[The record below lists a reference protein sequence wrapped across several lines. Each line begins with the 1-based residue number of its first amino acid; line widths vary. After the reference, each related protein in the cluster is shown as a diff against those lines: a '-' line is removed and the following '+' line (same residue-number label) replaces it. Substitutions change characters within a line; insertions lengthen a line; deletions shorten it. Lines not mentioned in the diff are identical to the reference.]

1 MKRILLF
8 LFVVFSLS
16 TVAKQKIKNPEV
28 EYTPTWIEI
37 QAIEQTKDATIL
49 HCTLHNL
56 PNYGVRIDAKTVL
69 QDAQSNKSFRL
80 LRTDSV
86 KTNEQIWMPQS
97 GSKSCV
103 LYFEPLSKNVKR
115 FNMIEPG
122 TPPYEQTYGIQL
134 KSTNNKQTKSTLI
147 GNRAKTADDY
157 LKLPSKNSD
166 WTFDP
171 SRYKDLDFCKSQPA
185 TLRIHVA
192 HLPNVLKKYF
202 AIMRAQFQNQ
212 FNTKENIIPGELNKD
227 NCVEFQIPLNA
238 PQFVLI
244 MPIMEYVYVQGGDT
258 LDLYT
263 TAERNSHRQVR
274 YKSFY
279 SNSESAMINSL
290 IPVLMKKLI
299 DKEYDSHFIEGAVKQ
314 GNEGITKALKELS
327 DKTIELI
334 ESDKMHQ
341 IIRNTPLSI
350 YGKDLLMTCTL
361 CQYLTTIEDMMM
373 NYNANRY
380 IKMTKADGSMEW
392 KQDSTFIPLDNES
405 IYRPLL
411 KYKSLLYD
419 NPLVISESQQRIF
432 LNRTLYGPLF
442 LDIRMR
448 LHPEQYDLSKDIK
461 KPSEEFN
468 MEGTFMN
475 DLYISQ
481 TAASRYN
488 DLINNYQLEKCD
500 STRLLSEEMNSARL
514 LTEEMNTTND
524 LMKMHYPK
532 VAYSVMDGY
541 RNMVKT
547 TEGNNTTKD
556 ITETWTPAQK
566 ALWDKLTSQYHGN
579 LMLIDFW
586 GIPCGPCRQG
596 MLNMRKNVEEL
607 KNEKIKFLYVC
618 NETDSPRDK
627 AEKWMSESKING
639 EHIYVTQSEWTLLQA
654 MFNFTAIP
662 RTALIGRDGKIIQYK
677 FDVYLNI
684 GNLKELL
691 NKF

>member
-28 EYTPTWIEI
+28 EYTPAWIEI
-37 QAIEQTKDATIL
+37 QTIEQTTNATIL

-56 PNYGVRIDAKTVL
+56 PNNWVRINDKIVL
-69 QDAQSNKSFRL
+69 QDAQSNKSFKL

-103 LYFEPLSKNVKR
+103 LYFEPLDKTIKL

-122 TPPYEQTYGIQL
+122 SPANQQTYGIQL
-134 KSTNNKQTKSTLI
+134 KSTNNKQTKTTLI
-147 GNRAKTADDY
+147 GNRAKTADEY

-171 SRYKDLDFCKSQPA
+171 SRYKDLDFCKSQSA
-185 TLRIHVA
+185 TLRIHIA
-192 HLPNVLKKYF
+192 HLPNELRKDFGVMSAKF
-202 AIMRAQFQNQ
+202 ENQ
-212 FNTKENIIPGELNKD
+212 FNRKENIIPGELNKD

-238 PQFVLI
+238 PQFVSI
-244 MPIMEYVYVQGGDT
+244 MPIMENVYVQGGDT

-263 TAERNSHRQVR
+263 TAECNSYRRVR
-274 YKSFY
+274 YKSFCG
-279 SNSESAMINSL
+279 NSESAMINTL

-299 DKEYDSHFIEGAVKQ
+299 NKEYDYHFIEGALKQ
-314 GNEGITKALKELS
+314 GNEGVKKALKELS

-341 IIRNTPLSI
+341 IIRDTPLSI

-361 CQYLTTIEDMMM
+361 CQYLTTMEDMMRC
-373 NYNANRY
+373 YDGNRY
-380 IKMTKADGSMEW
+380 IVKTKADGSMEG
-392 KQDSTFIPLDNES
+392 KQDSTFIPLDYES

-411 KYKSLLYD
+411 KYKSLIYD
-419 NPLVISESQQRIF
+419 NPLVISESQQWIF
-432 LNRTLYGPLF
+432 LNKTLYGPLF
-442 LDIRMR
+442 INIGMR
-448 LHPEQYDLSKDIK
+448 FHPEQYGLSKEIK

-475 DLYISQ
+475 DLFISQ
-481 TAASRYN
+481 LAASRYN

-500 STRLLSEEMNSARL
+500 TTRLLAEEMNSVRL
-514 LTEEMNTTND
+514 STEEMNTTNG
-524 LMKMHYPK
+524 LMEMHYPK

-541 RNMVKT
+541 RNMLKT
-547 TEGNNTTKD
+547 TEGNNTKD

-586 GIPCGPCRQG
+586 ALYCGQCRLG

-607 KNEKIKFLYVC
+607 KNEKFKFLYIC
-618 NETDSPRDK
+618 NEGDTPRDK
-627 AEKWMSESKING
+627 GEKWMSESKING
-639 EHIYVTQSEWTLLQA
+639 EHIYVTPSEWELLRA
-654 MFNFTAIP
+654 MFNFTGIP
-662 RTALIGRDGKIIQYK
+662 RAAIIGRDGKIIQYT
-677 FDVYLNI
+677 FDAYFNADK
-684 GNLKELL
+684 LKNLL

>member
-37 QAIEQTKDATIL
+37 QAIEETKDATIL

-56 PNYGVRIDAKTVL
+56 PNYGVRIDDKTVL
-69 QDAQSNKSFRL
+69 QDAQSSKSFKL

-86 KTNEQIWMPQS
+86 KTNEVILMPQS

-103 LYFEPLSKNVKR
+103 LYFEPLSKNVKL

-134 KSTNNKQTKSTLI
+134 KSTTKKQSNKTLI
-147 GNRAKTADDY
+147 GNQAKTADDY

-192 HLPNVLKKYF
+192 HLPNVLRKDFGVMSAK
-202 AIMRAQFQNQ
+202 FQNQ
-212 FNTKENIIPGELNKD
+212 FNRKENVIPCELNKD

-238 PQFVLI
+238 PQFVFI
-244 MPIMEYVYVQGGDT
+244 MPSMGNVYVQGGDT

-263 TAERNSHRQVR
+263 TAERNSYREMR
-274 YKSFY
+274 YKSFCG
-279 SNSESAMINSL
+279 NSESAMINTL
-290 IPVLMKKLI
+290 IPILMKKLMN
-299 DKEYDSHFIEGAVKQ
+299 KEYDYQFIESTIKQ
-314 GNEGITKALKELS
+314 GNEGVEKALKDLA
-327 DKTIELI
+327 DKTIKLI

-361 CQYLTTIEDMMM
+361 CQYLTTMEDMMM
-373 NYNANRY
+373 YYDDHKY
-380 IKMTKADGSMEW
+380 IVKTKADGSIEQ
-392 KQDSTFIPLDNES
+392 KLDSTFIPLDYES

-419 NPLVISESQQRIF
+419 NPLVISESQQWTF
-432 LNRTLYGPLF
+432 LNRTLFGPLF
-442 LDIRMR
+442 LKIGIRF
-448 LHPEQYDLSKDIK
+448 HPEQYYLSKDIK

-468 MEGTFMN
+468 MEGTFVN

-481 TAASRYN
+481 KAANRYN
-488 DLINNYQLEKCD
+488 YLLNDYKLGKCD
-500 STRLLSEEMNSARL
+500 STRLLAEEMQ
-514 LTEEMNTTND
+514 TTND

-547 TEGNNTTKD
+547 TEGNNTKD

-586 GIPCGPCRQG
+586 GMSCGPCRQG

-607 KNEKIKFLYVC
+607 ENEKIKFLYVC

-662 RTALIGRDGKIIQYK
+662 RTALIGRDGKIIQYT
-677 FDVYLNI
+677 FDVYSNA
-684 GNLKELL
+684 GKLKNLL

>member
-28 EYTPTWIEI
+28 EYTPAWIEI

-56 PNYGVRIDAKTVL
+56 PNNWVSISDKTIL
-69 QDAQSNKSFRL
+69 QDVQSSKSFKL

-97 GSKSCV
+97 GSKACV
-103 LYFEPLSKNVKR
+103 LYFEPLSKSVKL

-122 TPPYEQTYGIQL
+122 TPPNQQTYGIQL

-171 SRYKDLDFCKSQPA
+171 SRYKDLDFCKSQSA
-185 TLRIHVA
+185 TLRIHIA
-192 HLPNVLKKYF
+192 HLPNVLRKDFSVMSAK
-202 AIMRAQFQNQ
+202 FQNP
-212 FNTKENIIPGELNKD
+212 FNRKEDIILGELNKD
-227 NCVEFQIPLNA
+227 NCVRIQIPLNA
-238 PQFVLI
+238 PQFVFV
-244 MPIMEYVYVQGGDT
+244 MPIMENVYVQGGDT
-258 LDLYT
+258 LDLYI
-263 TAERNSHRQVR
+263 TAERSSYGEVR
-274 YKSFY
+274 YKSI
-279 SNSESAMINSL
+279 SGNSESAMINTL
-290 IPVLMKKLI
+290 IPVLMKQLM
-299 DKEYDSHFIEGAVKQ
+299 DKEYDYQFIDGTIKQ
-314 GNEGITKALKELS
+314 GNESVKKALKDLA

-334 ESDKMHQ
+334 ESDKMQQ

-361 CQYLTTIEDMMM
+361 CQYLTTMEDLMM
-373 NYNANRY
+373 YYDDHRY
-380 IKMTKADGSMEW
+380 IVKTKADGSIEQ
-392 KQDSTFIPLDNES
+392 KLDSTFIPLDYES

-419 NPLVISESQQRIF
+419 NPLIVSESQQWVF
-432 LNRTLYGPLF
+432 LNRTLHGPLF
-442 LDIRMR
+442 VEIGMR
-448 LHPEQYDLSKDIK
+448 FHPEQYYLSKDTK

-475 DLYISQ
+475 DVYISQ
-481 TAASRYN
+481 KAASRYHYLLN
-488 DLINNYQLEKCD
+488 DYKLGRCD
-500 STRLLSEEMNSARL
+500 STRLLSEEMN
-514 LTEEMNTTND
+514 TTND
-524 LMKMHYPK
+524 LMKIHYPK

-541 RNMVKT
+541 RNVVKT
-547 TEGNNTTKD
+547 TEGNNTKD

-586 GIPCGPCRQG
+586 GMLCGPCRQG
-596 MLNMRKNVEEL
+596 MLNMRKYVEEL

-618 NETDSPRDK
+618 DQTYSPRDK

-662 RTALIGRDGKIIQYK
+662 RTALIGRDGKIIQYT
-677 FDVYLNI
+677 FDDYLNI
-684 GNLKELL
+684 GNLKEIL

>member
-28 EYTPTWIEI
+28 EYTPAWIEI
-37 QAIEQTKDATIL
+37 QTIEQTTNATIL

-56 PNYGVRIDAKTVL
+56 PNNWVSINDKIVL
-69 QDAQSNKSFRL
+69 QDAQSNKSFKL

-86 KTNEQIWMPQS
+86 KTNEQIWMPLS

-103 LYFEPLSKNVKR
+103 LYFEPLSKNVKL

-122 TPPYEQTYGIQL
+122 SPANQQTYGIQL
-134 KSTNNKQTKSTLI
+134 ESATKKKSNRTLI
-147 GNRAKTADDY
+147 GNQAKTADDY

-171 SRYKDLDFCKSQPA
+171 SRYKDLDFCKSQSA
-185 TLRIHVA
+185 TLRIHIA
-192 HLPNVLKKYF
+192 HLPNELKKDF
-202 AIMRAQFQNQ
+202 GVMSARFENQ
-212 FNTKENIIPGELNKD
+212 FNRKENVIPGELNKD

-238 PQFVLI
+238 PQFVFI
-244 MPIMEYVYVQGGDT
+244 MPSMGNVYVQGGDT

-263 TAERNSHRQVR
+263 TAERNSYREMR
-274 YKSFY
+274 YKSF
-279 SNSESAMINSL
+279 SGNSESAMINTL
-290 IPVLMKKLI
+290 IPVLMKKLMN
-299 DKEYDSHFIEGAVKQ
+299 KEYDFQFIESTIKQ
-314 GNEGITKALKELS
+314 GNESVEKALKDLAA
-327 DKTIELI
+327 KTIELI

-341 IIRNTPLSI
+341 IIRDTPLSI

-361 CQYLTTIEDMMM
+361 CQYLTTMGDMMM
-373 NYNANRY
+373 YYNDHKY
-380 IKMTKADGSMEW
+380 ITKADGTMEW
-392 KQDSTFIPLDNES
+392 KLDSTFIPLNYES

-419 NPLVISESQQRIF
+419 NPLVISESQQWVFI
-432 LNRTLYGPLF
+432 NRTLYGPLF
-442 LDIRMR
+442 TDIRMGF
-448 LHPEQYDLSKDIK
+448 HPEQYYLSNEVK
-461 KPSEEFN
+461 KFSEEFN
-468 MEGTFMN
+468 MDGTFVN
-475 DLYISQ
+475 DVYISQ
-481 TAASRYN
+481 KAASRYHYLLN
-488 DLINNYQLEKCD
+488 DYKLGKCD
-500 STRLLSEEMNSARL
+500 STSLLSEEMK
-514 LTEEMNTTND
+514 TTND
-524 LMKMHYPK
+524 LIMMHYPK

-541 RNMVKT
+541 RNVVKT
-547 TEGNNTTKD
+547 TEGNNTKD

-586 GIPCGPCRQG
+586 GMSCGPCRQG

-627 AEKWMSESKING
+627 AEKWMSESNING

-662 RTALIGRDGKIIQYK
+662 RTALIGRDGKIIQYT

>member
-8 LFVVFSLS
+8 LFIVFSLS

-28 EYTPTWIEI
+28 DYTPTWIEI

-49 HCTLHNL
+49 HCNLHNL
-56 PNYGVRIDAKTVL
+56 PNNWVSISDKTIL
-69 QDAQSNKSFRL
+69 QDAQSSKSFKL

-97 GSKSCV
+97 GSKACV
-103 LYFEPLSKNVKR
+103 LYFEPLSKSVKL

-122 TPPYEQTYGIQL
+122 TPPNQQTYGIQL

-171 SRYKDLDFCKSQPA
+171 SRYKDLDFCKSQSA
-185 TLRIHVA
+185 TLRIHIA
-192 HLPNVLKKYF
+192 HLPNELKKDF
-202 AIMRAQFQNQ
+202 SVMSARCQNQ
-212 FNTKENIIPGELNKD
+212 FNEKENVIPGELNKD
-227 NCVEFQIPLNA
+227 NSVEFQIPLNA
-238 PQFVLI
+238 PQFVSI
-244 MPIMEYVYVQGGDT
+244 IPFMENIYVQGGDT

-263 TAERNSHRQVR
+263 TAELTSYREFR
-274 YKSFY
+274 YKSFCG
-279 SNSESAMINSL
+279 NSESAMINTL
-290 IPVLMKKLI
+290 IPVLMKKLMN
-299 DKEYDSHFIEGAVKQ
+299 KEYDFQFIQSTIKQ
-314 GNEGITKALKELS
+314 GNENVEKALKDLA

-341 IIRNTPLSI
+341 IIRDTPLSI

-361 CQYLTTIEDMMM
+361 CQYLTTMGDMMM
-373 NYNANRY
+373 YYNDHKY
-380 IKMTKADGSMEW
+380 ITKADGTMEW
-392 KQDSTFIPLDNES
+392 KLDSTFIPLNYES

-419 NPLVISESQQRIF
+419 NPLVISESQQWIF
-432 LNRTLYGPLF
+432 LNRTLYGSPF
-442 LDIRMR
+442 SDIRMR
-448 LHPEQYDLSKDIK
+448 LHPEQYGLSKEIK

-468 MEGTFMN
+468 MDGTFVN

-481 TAASRYN
+481 TAANRYHYLLN
-488 DLINNYQLEKCD
+488 EYKLGKCD
-500 STRLLSEEMNSARL
+500 STSLLSEEMK
-514 LTEEMNTTND
+514 TTND

-541 RNMVKT
+541 RNVVKT
-547 TEGNNTTKD
+547 TEGNNTKD

-586 GIPCGPCRQG
+586 GMSCGPCRQG
-596 MLNMRKNVEEL
+596 MLNMRKYVEEM
-607 KNEKIKFLYVC
+607 KNEKFKFLYIC
-618 NETDSPRDK
+618 NESVSPRNK

-639 EHIYVTQSEWTLLQA
+639 EHIYVTQSEWTQLQA
-654 MFNFTAIP
+654 MFSFTGIP
-662 RTALIGRDGKIIQYK
+662 RTALIGRDGKIIQYT
-677 FDVYLNI
+677 FDDYLNI

>member
-56 PNYGVRIDAKTVL
+56 PNYGVRIDDKTVL
-69 QDAQSNKSFRL
+69 QDAQSSKSFKL

-86 KTNEQIWMPQS
+86 KTNELILMPQS

-103 LYFEPLSKNVKR
+103 LYFEPLSKNVKL

-134 KSTNNKQTKSTLI
+134 KSTTKKQSNKTLI
-147 GNRAKTADDY
+147 GNQAKTADDY

-171 SRYKDLDFCKSQPA
+171 SRYKDLDFCKSQSA
-185 TLRIHVA
+185 TLRVHVA
-192 HLPNVLKKYF
+192 HLPNVLKKDF
-202 AIMRAQFQNQ
+202 GVMSAKFENQ
-212 FNTKENIIPGELNKD
+212 FNRKENVIPGELNKD
-227 NCVEFQIPLNA
+227 NSVEFQIPLNA
-238 PQFVLI
+238 PQFVSI

-263 TAERNSHRQVR
+263 TAECNSYRRVR
-274 YKSFY
+274 YKYFC
-279 SNSESAMINSL
+279 SNSESAMINTL
-290 IPVLMKKLI
+290 IPVLMKKLMN
-299 DKEYDSHFIEGAVKQ
+299 KEYDYHFIEGAVKQ
-314 GNEGITKALKELS
+314 GNEGVKNALKDLS
-327 DKTIELI
+327 DKIIELI

-361 CQYLTTIEDMMM
+361 CQYLTTMEDMMM
-373 NYNANRY
+373 YYNENRY

-419 NPLVISESQQRIF
+419 NPLVISESQQWIF

-442 LDIRMR
+442 RDIRMR

-475 DLYISQ
+475 DLFLSQ
-481 TAASRYN
+481 TAASRYK

-500 STRLLSEEMNSARL
+500 STRLLAEEMNSARL
-514 LTEEMNTTND
+514 STEEMKTTND
-524 LMKMHYPK
+524 LIKMHYPK

-541 RNMVKT
+541 RNMVKI
-547 TEGNNTTKD
+547 TEGNNTKD

-586 GIPCGPCRQG
+586 GIFCGPCRQG
-596 MLNMRKNVEEL
+596 MLNMRKYVEEL
-607 KNEKIKFLYVC
+607 KNEKFKFLYIC
-618 NETDSPRDK
+618 NEGDTPRDK
-627 AEKWMSESKING
+627 GEKWMSESKING
-639 EHIYVTQSEWTLLQA
+639 EHIYVTPSEWELLRA
-654 MFNFTAIP
+654 MFNFTGIP
-662 RTALIGRDGKIIQYK
+662 RAALIGRDGKIIQYT
-677 FDVYLNI
+677 FDAYFNADK
-684 GNLKELL
+684 LKNLL

>member
-49 HCTLHNL
+49 HCTLRNL

-69 QDAQSNKSFRL
+69 QDAQSSKSFKL

-86 KTNEQIWMPQS
+86 KTNEVVLMPQS

-103 LYFEPLSKNVKR
+103 LYFEPLSEDVKL

-134 KSTNNKQTKSTLI
+134 KSTTKKQSNKTLI
-147 GNRAKTADDY
+147 GNQAKTADDY

-166 WTFDP
+166 WTFNP
-171 SRYKDLDFCKSQPA
+171 SRYKDLDFCKSQSA

-314 GNEGITKALKELS
+314 GNEGVTKALKDLA

-334 ESDKMHQ
+334 ESDKMRQ

-361 CQYLTTIEDMMM
+361 CQYLTTMENIIMSYDG
-373 NYNANRY
+373 NRY
-380 IKMTKADGSMEW
+380 IRITKADGSMEW

-419 NPLVISESQQRIF
+419 NPLVISESQQREF

-442 LDIRMR
+442 VEIGKRF
-448 LHPEQYDLSKDIK
+448 HPEQYNLSKDIK

-468 MEGTFMN
+468 MEGTFVN
-475 DLYISQ
+475 DLFISQ
-481 TAASRYN
+481 TAATRYN
-488 DLINNYQLEKCD
+488 DLLNDYKLGKCD
-500 STRLLSEEMNSARL
+500 STRLLSEEMN
-514 LTEEMNTTND
+514 TTND
-524 LMKMHYPK
+524 LMKIHYPK

-541 RNMVKT
+541 RNVVKT
-547 TEGNNTTKD
+547 TEGNNTKD
-556 ITETWTPAQK
+556 ITETWTPPQK

-586 GIPCGPCRQG
+586 GMPCGPCRQG

-607 KNEKIKFLYVC
+607 KNEKFKFLYIC
-618 NETDSPRDK
+618 NESDSPRDK

-639 EHIYVTQSEWTLLQA
+639 EHIYVTPSEWALLEA
-654 MFNFTAIP
+654 MFNFTVIP
-662 RTALIGRDGKIIQYK
+662 RTALIGRDGKIIQYT
-677 FDVYLNI
+677 FDAYFNADK
-684 GNLKELL
+684 LKDLL

>member
-37 QAIEQTKDATIL
+37 QAIEQTNDATIL

-56 PNYGVRIDAKTVL
+56 PNYGVRIDDKTVL
-69 QDAQSNKSFRL
+69 QDAQSSKSFKL

-86 KTNEQIWMPQS
+86 KTNEVILMPQS

-103 LYFEPLSKNVKR
+103 LYFEPLSKNVKL

-134 KSTNNKQTKSTLI
+134 KSTTKKQSNKTLI
-147 GNRAKTADDY
+147 GNQAKTADDY

-171 SRYKDLDFCKSQPA
+171 SRYTDLDFCKSQPA

-192 HLPNVLKKYF
+192 HLPNVLKKDF
-202 AIMRAQFQNQ
+202 GVMSAKFQNQ
-212 FNTKENIIPGELNKD
+212 FNRKENVIPCELNKD

-238 PQFVLI
+238 PQFVSI
-244 MPIMEYVYVQGGDT
+244 MPIMENVYVQGGDT

-263 TAERNSHRQVR
+263 TAECNSYRRVR
-274 YKSFY
+274 YKSFCG
-279 SNSESAMINSL
+279 NSESAMINTL

-299 DKEYDSHFIEGAVKQ
+299 NKEYDYHFIEGALKQ
-314 GNEGITKALKELS
+314 GNEGVKNALKELS

-361 CQYLTTIEDMMM
+361 CQYLTTMEDMMM
-373 NYNANRY
+373 YYNGNRY
-380 IKMTKADGSMEW
+380 VKITKADGSIEQ
-392 KQDSTFIPLDNES
+392 KLDSTFISLDYES

-419 NPLVISESQQRIF
+419 NPLVISESQQWTF
-432 LNRTLYGPLF
+432 LNRTLFGPLF
-442 LDIRMR
+442 LKIGIRF
-448 LHPEQYDLSKDIK
+448 HPEQYYLSKDIK

-468 MEGTFMN
+468 MEGTFVN

-481 TAASRYN
+481 KAANRYN
-488 DLINNYQLEKCD
+488 YLLNDYKLGKCD
-500 STRLLSEEMNSARL
+500 STRLLAEEMQ
-514 LTEEMNTTND
+514 TTND

-541 RNMVKT
+541 RNVVKT

-586 GIPCGPCRQG
+586 GLHCGPCRQG
-596 MLNMRKNVEEL
+596 MLNMRQNVEEL

-639 EHIYVTQSEWTLLQA
+639 EHIYVTPSEWIQLQA
-654 MFNFTAIP
+654 MFSFTAIP
-662 RTALIGRDGKIIQYK
+662 RTALIGRDGKIIQYT
-677 FDVYLNI
+677 FDVYSNA
-684 GNLKELL
+684 GKLKNLL

>member
-28 EYTPTWIEI
+28 EYTPAWIEI

-56 PNYGVRIDAKTVL
+56 PNNWVSISDKTVL
-69 QDAQSNKSFRL
+69 QDTQSSKSFKL

-103 LYFEPLSKNVKR
+103 LYFEPLSKNVKL

-122 TPPYEQTYGIQL
+122 TPPNKQTYGIQL
-134 KSTNNKQTKSTLI
+134 KSTTKKQSNKTLI
-147 GNRAKTADDY
+147 GNQAKTADDY

-171 SRYKDLDFCKSQPA
+171 SRYKDLDFCKSQSA
-185 TLRIHVA
+185 TLRIHFA
-192 HLPNVLKKYF
+192 HLPNVLRKEFGVMSAK
-202 AIMRAQFQNQ
+202 FQNE
-212 FNTKENIIPGELNKD
+212 FNTKENVIPGELNKD

-263 TAERNSHRQVR
+263 TAERNSNQQVR
-274 YKSFY
+274 YKSFC
-279 SNSESAMINSL
+279 SNSESAMINTL

-299 DKEYDSHFIEGAVKQ
+299 NKEYDYHFIEGAVKQ
-314 GNEGITKALKELS
+314 GKGGVEKALKDLS

-341 IIRNTPLSI
+341 IIRDTPLSI
-350 YGKDLLMTCTL
+350 YGKDLLMTSTL
-361 CQYLTTIEDMMM
+361 CQYLTTMENMMM
-373 NYNANRY
+373 NYDGNRY
-380 IKMTKADGSMEW
+380 IVKTKADGSTEG
-392 KQDSTFIPLDNES
+392 KQDSTFIPLDYES

-419 NPLVISESQQRIF
+419 NPLVISESQQWTF
-432 LNRTLYGPLF
+432 LNRTLCGPLF
-442 LDIRMR
+442 IKIGLRF
-448 LHPEQYDLSKDIK
+448 HPEQYNLSKDIK

-468 MEGTFMN
+468 MKGTFMN
-475 DLYISQ
+475 DLFISQ
-481 TAASRYN
+481 TAANRYEYW
-488 DLINNYQLEKCD
+488 INNYELEKCN
-500 STRLLSEEMNSARL
+500 STLLLAEEINSARVS
-514 LTEEMNTTND
+514 TEEMNTTNG
-524 LMKMHYPK
+524 LIEMHYPK

-541 RNMVKT
+541 RNMVKI
-547 TEGNNTTKD
+547 TEGNNTKD

-586 GIPCGPCRQG
+586 GISCGGCRQV
-596 MLNMRKNVEEL
+596 MLNYRKYVEEL
-607 KNEKIKFLYVC
+607 KNEKFKFLFIC
-618 NETDSPRDK
+618 NEGDTPRDK
-627 AEKWMSESKING
+627 AEKWMSESKLNG
-639 EHIYVTQSEWTLLQA
+639 EHIYVTPSEWALLQA
-654 MFNFTAIP
+654 MFNFTVIP
-662 RTALIGRDGKIIQYK
+662 RAALIGRDGKIIQYT
-677 FDVYLNI
+677 FDAYFNADK
-684 GNLKELL
+684 LKDLL

>member
-28 EYTPTWIEI
+28 EYTPTWIDI
-37 QAIEQTKDATIL
+37 QTIEQTKDATIL
-49 HCTLHNL
+49 HCTLRNL

-69 QDAQSNKSFRL
+69 QDAQSSKSFKL
-80 LRTDSV
+80 LHTDSI
-86 KTNEQIWMPQS
+86 KTNEVILMPQS

-103 LYFEPLSKNVKR
+103 LYFEPLSKDVKL

-134 KSTNNKQTKSTLI
+134 KSTTKKQSNKTLI
-147 GNRAKTADDY
+147 GNQAKTADDY

-171 SRYKDLDFCKSQPA
+171 SRYKDLDFCKSQSA

-192 HLPNVLKKYF
+192 HLPNVLRKEFGVMSAKF
-202 AIMRAQFQNQ
+202 ENQ
-212 FNTKENIIPGELNKD
+212 FNRKENVIPGELNKD
-227 NCVEFQIPLNA
+227 NSVEFQIPLNA
-238 PQFVLI
+238 PQFVSI
-244 MPIMEYVYVQGGDT
+244 MPIMENVYVQGGDT

-263 TAERNSHRQVR
+263 TAECNSYRRVR
-274 YKSFY
+274 YKSFC
-279 SNSESAMINSL
+279 SNSESAMINTL
-290 IPVLMKKLI
+290 IPVLMKKLMN
-299 DKEYDSHFIEGAVKQ
+299 KEYDYQFIEGAVKE
-314 GNEGITKALKELS
+314 GNEGVKNALKELS

-350 YGKDLLMTCTL
+350 YGKDLLMTSTL
-361 CQYLTTIEDMMM
+361 CQYLTTMEDIIMS
-373 NYNANRY
+373 YDGNRY
-380 IKMTKADGSMEW
+380 IRITKADGSTEQ
-392 KQDSTFIPLDNES
+392 KQNSTFIPLDYES

-411 KYKSLLYD
+411 KYKSLIYD
-419 NPLVISESQQRIF
+419 NPLVISESQQWVF

-442 LDIRMR
+442 LKIGMR
-448 LHPEQYDLSKDIK
+448 FHPEQYYLSKDTK
-461 KPSEEFN
+461 RPSEEFN
-468 MEGTFMN
+468 LEGTFMN
-475 DLYISQ
+475 DVNISQ
-481 TAASRYN
+481 KAASRYKY
-488 DLINNYQLEKCD
+488 LINNYQLEKCD
-500 STRLLSEEMNSARL
+500 STRLLAEEMNSARL
-514 LTEEMNTTND
+514 STEEMQTTND

-586 GIPCGPCRQG
+586 GIFCGPCRQG

-607 KNEKIKFLYVC
+607 KNEKFKFLYIC
-618 NETDSPRDK
+618 NEGDTPRDK
-627 AEKWMSESKING
+627 GEKWMSESKING
-639 EHIYVTQSEWTLLQA
+639 EHIYVTPSEWALLQA

-662 RTALIGRDGKIIQYK
+662 RTALIGRDGKIIQYT
-677 FDVYLNI
+677 FDAYFNADK
-684 GNLKELL
+684 LKNLL